1 VENRFVEMDREFR
14 GISARS
20 DRGKGTRAFA
30 TSYAT
35 GRSFDWARPQ
45 SAAQR
50 VLVILIENGGIDLGI
65 PDLVDKILSVLPGSS
80 VLPDDLKQKLVAFLR
95 QQIKIITDNLLESAE
110 LAANRYTAAKP
121 DPYSDVVVLR
131 DGTASY
137 SDLKS
142 QLISLS
148 QAGKIIDLF
157 ILTHGSDK
165 YISVAGGVDD
175 DKIRR
180 MKSESGKPL
189 AIRSVYMMNC
199 VGSSLNDAWLKAGAK
214 VSSGSRGN
222 NYLPEPTMFFF
233 WQNWKAGQNF
243 ESAATGAYKAT
254 VKLMND
260 AVRSFLTTLPV
271 PGSGLLADA
280 IDFNDLDFV
289 KSSAPVISGRGEL
302 TISSDDLSFTESI
315 SAGMAITVVP
325 VRSLSDGDADAG
337 GAMTISDAGFE
348 FVKGWEGFVPKLYND
363 PVGHCTVG
371 YGTLVHK
378 GNCDGRDSE
387 RPYLSGVT
395 KEEATRL
402 LTSELAEKQA
412 AVRGAIKVPLNQNQY
427 DALVSFAYNVG
438 ASALQKSTLL
448 KLLNQGKYDAVPGE
462 LKKWTKARKNG
473 QLIDLPGLV
482 ERRAGEAA
490 LFQKPTAAAS
500 QSLPGR
506 GWGSFGR
513 ALSQHGVV
521 VPVRHSYRY
530 CNPSTVVT
538 TQSNFSAQQNPAVAV
553 IAGIEI
559 GDAIQIGLAGVSI
572 IQAQVS
578 ASQGSFYLSYDKA
591 ARLLTAEARAAM
603 PGSQATKTSYSK
615 KLFWIGELKEGFA
628 DATILIE
635 WEGNPYGE
643 ISTPVIRRDLEHSTE
658 WTKSSNNLTITKLDR
673 IPLPKTDPR
682 AWPIVYS
689 YEGTF
694 DPVGNGYYE
703 YSGEFEINA
712 FGGLKFTR
720 HDLKSRSLIDWT
732 KMGKPEDYVRWYSYP
747 DPSVP
752 EIPKEQLDYLRAH
765 LP

>member
-14 GISARS
+14 GILARS
-20 DRGKGTRAFA
+20 GRAKGTRAFA
-30 TSYAT
+30 TSLAA
-35 GRSFDWARPQ
+35 GRSFDLARPQ

-65 PDLVDKILSVLPGSS
+65 PDLVDKILAVLPGSS
-80 VLPDDLKQKLVAFLR
+80 LLPDDLKQKLIAFLR
-95 QQIKIITDNLLESAE
+95 QQIKSITDNLLESAE
-110 LAANRYTAAKP
+110 LAANRYTEAKP

-137 SDLKS
+137 SDLKG
-142 QLISLS
+142 QLVSLS
-148 QAGKIIDLF
+148 QAGKIIDLL

-175 DKIRR
+175 TKILQMR
-180 MKSESGKPL
+180 SEAGKPL

-222 NYLPEPTMFFF
+222 NYLPEPTTFFF

-243 ESAATGAYKAT
+243 ESAATGAFKAT

-260 AVRSFLTTLPV
+260 AVRGFLSALPI
-271 PGSGLLADA
+271 PGGGALAGA

-315 SAGMAITVVP
+315 STGMATTVVP
-325 VRSLSDGDADAG
+325 VRSLSDGDGDG
-337 GAMTISDAGFE
+337 GGTMTISDAGVE
-348 FVKGWEGFVPKLYND
+348 FVKGWEGFVSKLYND
-363 PVGHCTVG
+363 PAGHCTVG

-378 GNCDGRDSE
+378 GNCDSRDSE
-387 RPYLSGVT
+387 QPYLNGVT

-402 LTSELAEKQA
+402 LASELAEKQA
-412 AVRGAIKVPLNQNQY
+412 AVRSAVKVPLNQNQY

-438 ASALQKSTLL
+438 AGAFQKSTLL
-448 KLLNQGKYDAVPGE
+448 KLLNQGKYDDVPGE

-482 ERRAGEAA
+482 NRRAGEAA
-490 LFQKPTAAAS
+490 LFQKPVATS
-500 QSLPGR
+500 QSL

-530 CNPSTVVT
+530 LNPSNVVT
-538 TQSNFSAQQNPAVAV
+538 AQSNLSAQQNPAAAV

-591 ARLLTAEARAAM
+591 QRLLTSEARAAM
-603 PGSQATKTSYSK
+603 PGSQATKTSYSRR
-615 KLFWIGELKEGFA
+615 LFWIGELKEGFA

-643 ISTPVIRRDLEHSTE
+643 ISTPVIRRDLAHSTE
-658 WTKSSNNLTITKLDR
+658 WTKSSNNMTITKLDR

-682 AWPIVYS
+682 AWPIVYT

-694 DPVGNGYYE
+694 DPAGNGYYE

-720 HDLKSRSLIDWT
+720 HEVVSRSLIDWA
-732 KMGKPEDYVRWYSYP
+732 KMGKPEDYVRVGSDFVP
-747 DPSVP
+747 PVP